1 MARRNGYSDRNDE
14 SGRYDYSESPSSGQ
28 SGQYYDYDDGYASDS
43 SPYDASPYS
52 GRSSYNRQQ
61 RQSPY
66 GQSAYGNGQ
75 QSAYSQSAYSQQQ
88 SYNQQPAYGQ
98 SAYASQQSAYGQ
110 RSNVSGRAQQP
121 TAYPVGAGRT
131 YESSRAGQG
140 AAAGTGAATSSNGG
154 YYGATGMNGY
164 PTDVYESHNHHHPNP
179 AMNGVNI
186 GMNAGAYAG
195 FSGGQGGN
203 SGKPKSVSRRVF
215 LGLAG
220 AAAAVLVGA
229 AGIGWYTHRA
239 VACTVNGEPREAPI
253 GSSAQEIVS
262 RGYASPKAG
271 NLVSICAEG
280 ETPEVLVQGGG
291 SPYTLTVN
299 GEAVDVDSYRLQEN
313 DVLEFANGSDVT
325 EEVTVQTT
333 EYPCGL
339 QYPDDYLYLVTVGY
353 VSQWGRNGVSTV
365 ETGTVSGKVIDRGV
379 TTEAQD
385 LIISTS
391 GINPADG
398 RMLVALT
405 FDDGPSTTY
414 TPQILDILAAYG
426 AKATFFNI
434 GTNIEGTGDEGLAIM
449 QRVVA
454 EGHQLASH
462 TYSHNDPG
470 LTSMDLDT
478 RNWEISHTFELIANA
493 TGVATEVMRPPFGEL
508 RGKGF
513 VQYLASGGDIAYSA
527 YWSVD
532 SEDWTLPGSD
542 QIIANCTNNI
552 NGENYNGAV
561 ILMHD
566 GGGDRSQGVA
576 ALPGIIETFQAY
588 GYQLVTMN
596 ELLAADP
603 TFPEWVYSGY
613 VTRPEWAVIP
623 DAANYL

>member
-1 MARRNGYSDRNDE
+1 MAGRKGYSGRDDE
-14 SGRYDYSESPSSGQ
+14 SGRYGYGESPYNGQ
-28 SGQYYDYDDGYASDS
+28 GGSYRDGGYASDP

-52 GRSSYNRQQ
+52 RRTGRADASPYDRQQ

-66 GQSAYGNGQ
+66 GHTPNGSDQQSAYGNQQGYDRQSAYGNQ
-75 QSAYSQSAYSQQQ
+75 QSAYA
-88 SYNQQPAYGQ
+88 
-98 SAYASQQSAYGQ
+98 Q
-110 RSNVSGRAQQP
+110 RGGVSGRPQQP

-140 AAAGTGAATSSNGG
+140 AAAATAAAGAAGTATSSNGG
-154 YYGATGMNGY
+154 YYGAAGMNGY
-164 PTDVYESHNHHHPNP
+164 PTGVYESHNHHHPNP
-179 AMNGVNI
+179 AMNGASI
-186 GMNAGAYAG
+186 GLNADAYAG
-195 FSGGQGGN
+195 FPGNQGHP
-203 SGKPKSVSRRVF
+203 GKPKSVSRRVF
-215 LGLAG
+215 VGLAG
-220 AAAAVLVGA
+220 CAAAALVGV
-229 AGIGWYTHRA
+229 AGFGWYTHRA

-253 GSSAQEIVS
+253 GSSAKEIVS

-271 NLVSICAEG
+271 NLVSICVEG

-291 SPYTLTVN
+291 NPYTLTVN
-299 GEAVDVDSYRLQEN
+299 GEAVDVDSYKLQEN
-313 DVLEFANGSDVT
+313 DVLEFANGTDVT

-339 QYPDDYLYLVTVGY
+339 QYPDDYLYLVSVGY

-385 LIISTS
+385 LIVSTS

-434 GTNIEGTGDEGLAIM
+434 GVNIEGTGDEGVAIM
-449 QRVVA
+449 QRLVA

-493 TGVATEVMRPPFGEL
+493 TGVATDVMRPPFGEL

-513 VQYLASGGDIAYSA
+513 VQYLASGGNIAYSA

-542 QIIANCTNNI
+542 QIVANCTYGI
-552 NGENYNGAV
+552 NSENYNGAV

-576 ALPGIIETFQAY
+576 ALPRIIETFQAY

-623 DAANYL
+623 DEANYL